1 MKKLGK
7 ITRSAIIKRLMDVL
21 PKELA
26 VKEDLECRGNE
37 SLSDMYLIA
46 TGQLFEVIENDEN

>member
-26 VKEDLECRGNE
+26 VEKDLYNRDNE
-37 SLSDMYLIA
+37 SLSDMYVII
-46 TGQLFEVIENDEN
+46 TGQMFEVIED

>member
-1 MKKLGK
+1 MKSLGK

-26 VKEDLECRGNE
+26 VEEDLNYRDNE

-46 TGQLFEVIENDEN
+46 TGQLFEVIDD

>member
-7 ITRSAIIKRLMDVL
+7 ITRSAIIKRLMDTL

-26 VKEDLECRGNE
+26 VEEDLNYRGNE
-37 SLSDMYLIA
+37 SLSDMYLVA
-46 TGQLFEVIENDEN
+46 TGQMFEVIDD